1 MIGLGNVK
9 RRKTLLALFVLVT
22 MLISPQ
28 VATAA
33 GPVPLPVVIADQPAV
48 PPATEVRGVMSWY
61 DATRNWA
68 WYTQAPRKNA
78 AKYNQ
83 DGAPYTYYA
92 AAGPELREVKDFRW
106 GWEPY
111 PIRIT
116 STKTGKSIIAWIV
129 DECICTKL
137 VDVAPAAFKALGL
150 RLHADGIGNVIIE
163 VYP

>member
-1 MIGLGNVK
+1 MGNVK
-9 RRKTLLALFVLVT
+9 RRRVLFASFLAVT

-28 VATAA
+28 IATAA
-33 GPVPLPVVIADQPAV
+33 MTKPTATVVADQPAV

-61 DATRNWA
+61 DATKNWA
-68 WYTQAPRKNA
+68 WYTQAARKNS
-78 AKYNQ
+78 AKYHQ

-92 AAGPELREVKDFRW
+92 AAGLELRRVKNFTW
-106 GWEPY
+106 GLEPY
-111 PIRIT
+111 RIRIT
-116 STKTGKSIIAWIV
+116 STKTKKSIIAWVV
-129 DECICTKL
+129 DVCYCTKL

>member
-1 MIGLGNVK
+1 MK
-9 RRKTLLALFVLVT
+9 RHKALLASFLVAT

-28 VATAA
+28 ITTAVSEK
-33 GPVPLPVVIADQPAV
+33 PMVVVADQPTV

-68 WYTQAPRKNA
+68 WYTQGDN
-78 AKYNQ
+78 
-83 DGAPYTYYA
+83 PYVYYA
-92 AAGPELREVKDFRW
+92 AAGPELRKVKNFKW
-106 GWEPY
+106 GWDPY

-116 STKTGKSIIAWIV
+116 STKTHKSIIAWVV
-129 DECICTKL
+129 DECMCTKL

>member
-1 MIGLGNVK
+1 LVNVK
-9 RRKTLLALFVLVT
+9 RSKIFFASFLALT

-28 VATAA
+28 VATAVMPEPPTFV
-33 GPVPLPVVIADQPAV
+33 GVLADQPPV
-48 PPATEVRGVMSWY
+48 PEATEVRGVMSWY

-68 WYTQAPRKNA
+68 WYTQGKN
-78 AKYNQ
+78 
-83 DGAPYTYYA
+83 PYIYYA
-92 AAGPELREVKDFRW
+92 AAGPELRKVKDFRW

-111 PIRIT
+111 RIRIT

>member
-1 MIGLGNVK
+1 MK
-9 RRKTLLALFVLVT
+9 RSKIFLALFLALT

-28 VATAA
+28 VATAVT
-33 GPVPLPVVIADQPAV
+33 PETPTIVSVPADQPPV
-48 PPATEVRGVMSWY
+48 PEATEVRGVMSWY
-61 DATRNWA
+61 DASRNWA
-68 WYTQAPRKNA
+68 WYTRGEN
-78 AKYNQ
+78 
-83 DGAPYTYYA
+83 PYIYYA
-92 AAGPELREVKDFRW
+92 AAGPELRKVKDFRW

-111 PIRIT
+111 RIRIT

-137 VDVAPAAFKALGL
+137 VDVAPVAFKALGL

>member
-1 MIGLGNVK
+1 VK
-9 RRKTLLALFVLVT
+9 GSKIFFASFLAVT

-28 VATAA
+28 VATA
-33 GPVPLPVVIADQPAV
+33 VIPEPPTIVSALADQPPV
-48 PPATEVRGVMSWY
+48 PEATEVRGVMSWY
-61 DATRNWA
+61 DATRNGA
-68 WYTQAPRKNA
+68 WYTREPRKNA

-92 AAGPELREVKDFRW
+92 AAGLELRRVKNFTW
-106 GWEPY
+106 GLEPY
-111 PIRIT
+111 RIRIT
-116 STKTGKSIIAWIV
+116 STKTKKSIIAWVV
-129 DECICTKL
+129 DVCYCTKL

>member
-1 MIGLGNVK
+1 MK
-9 RRKTLLALFVLVT
+9 RRKALLASFILVT

-28 VATAA
+28 IATAA
-33 GPVPLPVVIADQPAV
+33 DPEPAPVVIADQPAV
-48 PPATEVRGVMSWY
+48 PPATEVRGVMSWF

-68 WYTQAPRKNA
+68 WYTQGEN
-78 AKYNQ
+78 
-83 DGAPYTYYA
+83 PYIYYA
-92 AAGPELREVKDFRW
+92 AAGPELRKVKDFRW

-116 STKTGKSIIAWIV
+116 STKTGKSIIAWVV
-129 DECICTKL
+129 DECMCTKL

>member
-1 MIGLGNVK
+1 MSIGLGNVK
-9 RRKTLLALFVLVT
+9 RRKSLLASFVLVT

-28 VATAA
+28 ITTAA
-33 GPVPLPVVIADQPAV
+33 DPEQTAPVVADQPPV

-68 WYTQAPRKNA
+68 WYTQGEN
-78 AKYNQ
+78 
-83 DGAPYTYYA
+83 PYIYYA
-92 AAGPELREVKDFRW
+92 AAGPELRKVKDFKW

-116 STKTGKSIIAWIV
+116 STKTKKSIIAWVV
-129 DECICTKL
+129 DECMCTKL